1 MRRTRHYFVYILTNP
16 PHTSLYIGVTS
27 DLARRTYQHRT
38 RAMGGFAPP
47 EADYNLQYLVY
58 FEETIDVHSA
68 LAREKQ
74 LKGRR
79 RSKKERLINSLNPRW
94 REPGA
99 DVPGALDSST
109 PTRSE
114 SGLRSE

>member
-1 MRRTRHYFVYILTNP
+1 MRRTHQYFVYILTNP

-27 DLARRTYQHRT
+27 DLARRMYQHRT
-38 RAMGGFAPP
+38 KAMHGFASR
-47 EADYNLQYLVY
+47 YNLGYLVY
-58 FEETIDVHSA
+58 FEETSNVHSA

-74 LKGRR
+74 LKGWR

-94 REPGA
+94 RDLGA
-99 DVPGALDSST
+99 DTIGASDSSA
-109 PTRSE
+109 PSRLQ

>member
-1 MRRTRHYFVYILTNP
+1 MRRTHQYFVYILTNP

-38 RAMGGFAPP
+38 KAMGGFATR
-47 EADYNLQYLVY
+47 YNLQYLVY
-58 FEETIDVHSA
+58 YEGTIDIHIA
-68 LAREKQ
+68 LTREKQ
-74 LKGRR
+74 LKGWR
-79 RSKKERLINSLNPRW
+79 RSKKERLINSLNPQW
-94 REPGA
+94 RDLGA
-99 DVPGALDSST
+99 DMLGALDSST

>member
-1 MRRTRHYFVYILTNP
+1 MPRTHHYFVYILTNP

-27 DLARRTYQHRT
+27 DLARRTYQHRAKAT
-38 RAMGGFAPP
+38 DGFASR
-47 EADYNLQYLVY
+47 YNLEYLVY

-74 LKGRR
+74 LKGWR

-94 REPGA
+94 RDLGV
-99 DVPGALDSST
+99 DVIGALDSST
-109 PTRSE
+109 PTRLE

>member
-1 MRRTRHYFVYILTNP
+1 MHLFEQYCVYILTNP

-27 DLARRTYQHRT
+27 DLARRVYQHRT
-38 RAMGGFAPP
+38 KATDGFASR
-47 EADYNLQYLVY
+47 YNLQYLVY

-74 LKGRR
+74 LKGWR
-79 RSKKERLINSLNPRW
+79 RSKKERLINSVNPRW
-94 REPGA
+94 RDLGVDMIGA
-99 DVPGALDSST
+99 SDSST
-109 PTRSE
+109 ATRSE

>member
-1 MRRTRHYFVYILTNP
+1 MPRTRHYIVYILTNP

-27 DLARRTYQHRT
+27 DLARRVYQHRT
-38 RAMGGFAPP
+38 KAMDGFAPP
-47 EADYNLQYLVY
+47 EADYNLHYLVY

-74 LKGRR
+74 LKGWR

-94 REPGA
+94 RDLGA
-99 DVPGALDSST
+99 DMLGALDSST
-109 PTRSE
+109 PTPSE